1 MKKPLFAIILLLFL
15 STTAF
20 SELNVGDV
28 GVEADL
34 GYSSPNKGLLGARIS
49 PLPWSFGLILGSVGV
64 FSGSIAD
71 YSDFGLA
78 YSYHFTSRTGFYAF
92 QSHHYLNSKVGNI
105 WEINTGGG
113 YQDIWLKHLLG
124 YVELGIPLYIGGF
137 QVFRHYRGGI
147 PSNRNKIGDIALVE
161 FRAGFGIGYWFDLF

>member
-1 MKKPLFAIILLLFL
+1 MKFPSFAIIFLLFF
-15 STTAF
+15 STAAF
-20 SELNVGDV
+20 SEIGIGDV
-28 GVEADL
+28 GAEVDL

-49 PLPWSFGLILGSVGV
+49 PVPWSFGVILGSVGV
-64 FSGSIAD
+64 FSGSIAN

-78 YSYHFTSRTGFYAF
+78 YSYHFTNRSGFYVF

-113 YQDIWLKHLLG
+113 YQDVWIKHLLG

-147 PSNRNKIGDIALVE
+147 PSNRLKNGDLALVE
-161 FRAGFGIGYWFDLF
+161 FRAGFGIGYWFDIF